1 MKNRVSKKAVI
12 ITAVVLLLMFA
23 SCSSKKMT
31 DEQIAQF
38 DEYVIRDYNLTGVGK
53 WTYLGQSVITLDK
66 QYFYIDQVRH
76 RYYGVEYCADTPY
89 VLTIAHDIGRLFG
102 YGRGDECYV
111 KQALSAPNPILDWEI
126 TSIELCQI
134 TDISETDKDSCI
146 DIEYKEHYLYNKSAK
161 SIASITNP
169 DEIAAFHNLIKER
182 YSSEETISEEAVEST
197 PAQTETQTASEVP
210 DKDYI
215 VVVHFQ
221 ESDDLIWYSGARF
234 YNNNTILCI
243 TFILQPSDE
252 NPCTRSLGI
261 DVRKVRMPN
270 PFPME
275 AP

>member
-12 ITAVVLLLMFA
+12 ITAVVLFLMFT

-146 DIEYKEHYLYNKSAK
+146 DVEYKEHYLYNKSAK

-210 DKDYI
+210 DKHYI

-221 ESDDLIWYSGARF
+221 ESDDLIWQSSAF
-234 YNNNTILCI
+234 FHDNNTILRI
-243 TFILQPSDE
+243 AIILPPEEEDPCVRSDRVVKE
-252 NPCTRSLGI
+252 I
-261 DVRKVRMPN
+261 RMPN